1 MGSKPE
7 TDPTAGRKKKYS
19 KKTPI
24 KLGYWNIRGMAQP
37 IRYMLEYSE
46 HPYEEIKYEQGD
58 APDYSP
64 KAWTDVKD
72 TLGLPFPNMPY
83 LIDDELKITDP
94 YAMGVYI
101 ANAFAP
107 ELLGKTPDEIGVM
120 DVYYTTMKQIK

>member
-83 LIDDELKITDP
+83 LIDAELKITDP
-94 YAMGVYI
+94 YAMAAYI

>member
-7 TDPTAGRKKKYS
+7 TDPTAGRKKKFS

-83 LIDDELKITDP
+83 LIDAELKITDP
-94 YAMGVYI
+94 YAMAAYI

-120 DVYYTTMKQIK
+120 DVYFTTMKQIK